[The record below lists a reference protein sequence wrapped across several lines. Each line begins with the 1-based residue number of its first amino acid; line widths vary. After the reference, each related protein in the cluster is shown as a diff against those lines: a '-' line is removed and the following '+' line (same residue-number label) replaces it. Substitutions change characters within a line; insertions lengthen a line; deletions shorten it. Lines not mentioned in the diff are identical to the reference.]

1 MIQDFS
7 TSGKFWTYEIDLPRT
22 ARWIVAIADPF
33 PDLVFFITQ
42 TAKQF
47 LRSMHPWSL
56 SSLLHEAGVFKFPG
70 LKEQRASLLGARAL
84 LVAPGLTTSNKKLL
98 GTRASPLLAN

>member
-70 LKEQRASLLGARAL
+70 LKEQRAL